1 MSKQISDLEHNN
13 WIRDCTGPW
22 GALLLLA
29 AKPHQESC
37 TNIDEFVW
45 RLCVS
50 YRALNGVTRSFEFP
64 IPRCSDSIEDLG
76 DSYGK
81 LYFISLD
88 ARSGY
93 HQIRVRESDQEKL
106 AFFTP
111 DGKKK
116 CFVVMPFGP
125 KNAPAFYTAMMKIL
139 HDEWVVLFHS
149 TKECVPS
156 DPSLLKIFCD
166 SKTIID
172 DTLIFPITSQHCSI
186 ISLVLLKS
194 SQNIAFHLK

>member
-1 MSKQISDLEHNN
+1 MLLIEPSMVSLDPSNSPSHV
-13 WIRDCTGPW
+13 
-22 GALLLLA
+22 AL
-29 AKPHQESC
+29 
-37 TNIDEFVW
+37 I
-45 RLCVS
+45 
-50 YRALNGVTRSFEFP
+50 ALRF
-64 IPRCSDSIEDLG
+64 G

-81 LYFISLD
+81 LYLISLD

-111 DGKKK
+111 YGKKK
-116 CFVVMPFGP
+116 CFIVMPFRP
-125 KNAPAFYTAMMKIL
+125 KNAPAFYTAMIRIL

-156 DPSLLKIFCD
+156 DPSLLKILCD

-172 DTLIFPITSQHCSI
+172 GTLIFSNHIQT
-186 ISLVLLKS
+186 LLHYFS
-194 SQNIAFHLK
+194 